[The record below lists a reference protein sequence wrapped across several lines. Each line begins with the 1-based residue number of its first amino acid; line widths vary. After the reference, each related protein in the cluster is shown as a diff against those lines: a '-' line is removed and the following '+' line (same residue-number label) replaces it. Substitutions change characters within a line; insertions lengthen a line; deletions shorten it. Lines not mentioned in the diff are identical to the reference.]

1 LLRNENASGEYYVR
15 MIYQNSVIMKSMNEF
30 RALIQSQSKDMLIE
44 CQPTNDDDDST
55 VNPFQDNR

>member
-1 LLRNENASGEYYVR
+1 
-15 MIYQNSVIMKSMNEF
+15 MKSMNEF